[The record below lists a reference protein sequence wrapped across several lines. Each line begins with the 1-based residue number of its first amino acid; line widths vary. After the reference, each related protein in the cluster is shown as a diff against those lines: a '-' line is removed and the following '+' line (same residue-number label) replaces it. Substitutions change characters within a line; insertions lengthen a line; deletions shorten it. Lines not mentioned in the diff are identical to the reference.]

1 MCNLNLPEN
10 SNLNSMNKLPL
21 ARTQDILMQDLGNEI
36 LLYDLTINK
45 AFCLNQTTSIVFKYC
60 DGNTSFAD
68 LRLKEKDLSDEVI
81 YLTLDLLQKE
91 NLLKFKD
98 YQADFNG
105 LSRREVIRKVGLASM
120 VALPVI
126 STLIAPNSVMALSC
140 APGLIAP
147 GDVVGAG
154 CVPGVSCAVA
164 SATCCDG
171 IGPGNCCTGSA
182 KFGACSDVGPPFNCA
197 QCACTCD

>member
-1 MCNLNLPEN
+1 
-10 SNLNSMNKLPL
+10 MNKLPL

-81 YLTLDLLQKE
+81 YLTLDLLRKE

-98 YQADFNG
+98 YQPNFNG
-105 LSRREVIRKVGLASM
+105 LSRREVIRKIGLASM
-120 VALPVI
+120 IALPVI
-126 STLIAPNSVMALSC
+126 SSLIAPSGVMALSC

-147 GDVVGAG
+147 GMGVGAS

-171 IGPGNCCTGSA
+171 IGPGNCCSSSA
-182 KFGACSDVGPPFNCA
+182 IFNSCFDVGPPANCA
-197 QCACTCD
+197 QCICTCN